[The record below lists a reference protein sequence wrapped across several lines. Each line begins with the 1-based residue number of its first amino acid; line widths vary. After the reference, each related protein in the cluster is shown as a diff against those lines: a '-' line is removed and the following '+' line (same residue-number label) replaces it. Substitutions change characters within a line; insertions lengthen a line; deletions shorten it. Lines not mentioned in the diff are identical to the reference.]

1 MIKKTADLQF
11 FLSRG
16 LATVVAA
23 TMIMLATAYYV
34 EAFDSGF
41 TNRAVADGNARL
53 EACRSVQKPKRFDCV
68 SDALNSVA
76 SKISR
81 KPDYRPAA
89 RIFRNAAAKVKSSK
103 VYRKASAAL
112 NAAKKSL
119 LRATGQARPHYKKLA
134 QLMDKAKSVLRS

>member
-1 MIKKTADLQF
+1 MNQRMTDSGI
-11 FLSRG
+11 FLSKCF
-16 LATVVAA
+16 LTVTAA
-23 TMIMLATAYYV
+23 AMVMFATAFYV

-53 EACRSVQKPKRFDCV
+53 EACRAVEKAKRNGCV
-68 SDALNSVA
+68 SDALNAVA
-76 SKISR
+76 RKISG

-89 RIFRNAAAKVKSSK
+89 RIFRDAAAKVKATK
-103 VYRKASAAL
+103 VYRKAAAAL

-119 LRATGQARPHYKKLA
+119 LRATGQARPHYKTLA